1 MANTKSW
8 QVFSSRI
15 ASIKQS
21 FQLSDLSLTM
31 AQKHCAKQKDN
42 GKTIAET
49 LNGSLDTHRQLNTPN
64 TLVDINRTFITNRNR
79 LNQQALIE
87 LYKTFSYYIKSIIHE
102 LSLQDPMRMQG
113 LLCAKTEKNVS
124 YPDII
129 KLGSYDAI
137 IADMSKK
144 VFRSLERL
152 QSTPELLDKL
162 IDLTGIRIDDSLKEE
177 ALLYLELRHL
187 IIHNNAKADDKYI
200 SLNQEKKVSINS
212 NTKKIY
218 YNYTLSNTAMNVVYQ
233 LCKTIDDELIR
244 LGLV

>member
-8 QVFSSRI
+8 QVFFSRI
-15 ASIKQS
+15 ASMKQS

-31 AQKHCAKQKDN
+31 AQKHCVKQKDN

-64 TLVDINRTFITNRNR
+64 TLLDINRTFITNRNR

-87 LYKTFSYYIKSIIHE
+87 LYKAFSYYIKSIIHE
-102 LSLQDPMRMQG
+102 LSMQDPMKMQG
-113 LLCAKTEKNVS
+113 LLCSKGDRNVS

-137 IADMSKK
+137 ITDMSNK

-152 QSTPELLDKL
+152 QSTPDLLEKL
-162 IDLTGIRIDDSLKEE
+162 IELTDIKIDESLKED

-187 IIHNNAKADDKYI
+187 IIHNNAKADNKFI
-200 SLNQEKKVSINS
+200 NLNKKKLVSINDH
-212 NTKKIY
+212 TKKIFF
-218 YNYTLSNTAMNVVYQ
+218 NYTLSNTAMNVVFQ
-233 LCKTIDDELIR
+233 LCKKIDDELIR

>member
-8 QVFSSRI
+8 QVFFSRI
-15 ASIKQS
+15 ASMKQS

-31 AQKHCAKQKDN
+31 AQKHCVKHKDN

-87 LYKTFSYYIKSIIHE
+87 LYKAFSYYIKSIIHE
-102 LSLQDPMRMQG
+102 LSMQDPMKMQG
-113 LLCAKTEKNVS
+113 LLCSKGDRNVS

-137 IADMSKK
+137 ITDMSKR

-162 IDLTGIRIDDSLKEE
+162 IELTGIIIDDSLKED

-200 SLNQEKKVSINS
+200 ILNQKKLVSINDH
-212 NTKKIY
+212 TKKISF
-218 YNYTLSNTAMNVVYQ
+218 NYTLSNTAMNVVYQ
-233 LCKTIDDELIR
+233 LCKKIDDELIR